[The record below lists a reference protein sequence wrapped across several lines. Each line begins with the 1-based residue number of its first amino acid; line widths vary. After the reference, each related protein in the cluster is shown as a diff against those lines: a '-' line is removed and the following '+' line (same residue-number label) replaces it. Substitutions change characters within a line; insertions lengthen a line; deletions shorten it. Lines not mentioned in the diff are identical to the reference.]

1 MSLCLAHGHVEAW
14 YYPLGMLDDESS
26 LIVERENGRIVTEAQ
41 TLQLGMAGILSPKA
55 VKAFTERVKKLNV
68 QVKPVDGLFDG

>member
-1 MSLCLAHGHVEAW
+1 MSLCLAHGHEDAW
-14 YYPLGMLDDESS
+14 QYPLGMLDDESN

-55 VKAFTERVKKLNV
+55 VKAFTDRIKELNV
-68 QVKPVDGLFDG
+68 QVKPIAGLFDG